1 MLGIPAVGG
10 PAEAGLRPGDTL
22 ILTAKTQDAAAL
34 LDEWAWQP
42 VSGGTVAAETLP
54 VVCAQNG
61 VASEAFRA
69 APVPA
74 RIRHARLAAGHA
86 PGAG

>member
-1 MLGIPAVGG
+1 MLRIPAVGG
-10 PAEAGLRPGDTL
+10 PAEGELRPGDTL

-54 VVCAQNG
+54 VVCAQNA
-61 VASEAFRA
+61 VASERSRCAGSGTCTACRPA
-69 APVPA
+69 A
-74 RIRHARLAAGHA
+74 RHA